1 MLCKAGGGVQVG
13 VPSYGPCEEA
23 EETGRGVAWPTTVRS
38 QVVAGRYPSRGRAW
52 VRMEGPAPTHS
63 ACRVPWGLK
72 DPPPGTSSRGSVAD
86 LRLVTHPHTPRAT
99 HATPHATPRTT
110 PRATPPILSLHC
122 RWTRSRPAS
131 ACTSRACISTPTTP
145 ASTYKGGTTCSAR
158 GMWTSTWREG
168 RDTRRRAFAS

>member
-63 ACRVPWGLK
+63 AWRVPWGLK

-86 LRLVTHPHTPRAT
+86 LRLVTHPHQ
-99 HATPHATPRTT
+99 H
-110 PRATPPILSLHC
+110 TPP
-122 RWTRSRPAS
+122 RP
-131 ACTSRACISTPTTP
+131 TSRASHRPRVAYITPTPTLTHRSAHAWPLRTHAP
-145 ASTYKGGTTCSAR
+145 ARKTDHT
-158 GMWTSTWREG
+158 WTKALAPFCYHAWP
-168 RDTRRRAFAS
+168 